1 MNVSG
6 TLSFFR
12 LFRDPSLCLPH
23 HTVSTFNH
31 LPIPL
36 SRAFNKTDGEKKVDI
51 RAVVLDKDNCFAV
64 PKENEVYKPYAER
77 FEELRK
83 AYPGSRLLIVS
94 NSAGTLSDP
103 TGAEADLLEK
113 NTGVKVLR
121 HNTKKPGC
129 HPDVLS
135 YLRNSPDTGV
145 THPSQIAIVG
155 DRLFTD
161 VMMANMMGSYG
172 FWIKDGVVEEKGL
185 FVKLERSLA
194 GFLTRRGYVP
204 PSPQNQFE

>member
-6 TLSFFR
+6 TLNVFR
-12 LFRDPSLCLPH
+12 LIINPSLCLPH
-23 HTVSTFNH
+23 HTIPNFNH
-31 LPIPL
+31 LPVPL
-36 SRAFNKTDGEKKVDI
+36 SRAFPSRNGEKNADI
-51 RAVVLDKDNCFAV
+51 RAVVLDKDNCFAI
-64 PKENEVYKPYAER
+64 PKGNEVYKPYTDK
-77 FEELRK
+77 FQELRA

-103 TGAEADLLEK
+103 TGAEADLLER

-129 HPDVLS
+129 HADILS
-135 YLRNSPDTGV
+135 HFRNSPDANV
-145 THPSQIAIVG
+145 TNASQIAIVG

-172 FWIKDGVVEEKGL
+172 FWIRDGVVEEKGL
-185 FVKLERSLA
+185 FVRLEKRLA
-194 GFLTRRGYVP
+194 SFLSRRGYVAP
-204 PSPQNQFE
+204 DPQSSFE